1 MFSNWHFL
9 PCLLLKAELSK
20 QIQKITT
27 QNSRYILSD
36 VLKMNVWR
44 RDWKMHFAWNQ
55 VLFFSLCQIYITL
68 SRNLPSVKEN
78 ISKAAT
84 IVCDRNRPLL
94 LKYFTF
100 DISVYIGL
108 NMFLKCACLNA
119 IRKKKLLETRHLRK
133 CIRDRKS
140 IKKYS
145 VNEIFKIVVMP
156 MIENMPTYHPNL
168 SRGNIFCYLF
178 KKKIITNERIFFHHA
193 MTMFLFSDISI
204 RSFSVLFLKIMSLCN
219 FLSFPD
225 VNKFRLFVVFS
236 NLSSYSSSL
245 YLL

>member
-9 PCLLLKAELSK
+9 PCLLLKVELSK

-108 NMFLKCACLNA
+108 NMFLKCACLNS
-119 IRKKKLLETRHLRK
+119 IRKKNIIRNETFEKMYQRSEIHK
-133 CIRDRKS
+133 KS
-140 IKKYS
+140 K
-145 VNEIFKIVVMP
+145 
-156 MIENMPTYHPNL
+156 
-168 SRGNIFCYLF
+168 
-178 KKKIITNERIFFHHA
+178 
-193 MTMFLFSDISI
+193 
-204 RSFSVLFLKIMSLCN
+204 
-219 FLSFPD
+219 
-225 VNKFRLFVVFS
+225 
-236 NLSSYSSSL
+236 
-245 YLL
+245 